1 MLMRGLIL
9 PVALAV
15 VLLSGCG
22 KNEQSASQSERASS
36 SSLPAAGDS
45 APSVQLKPG
54 LWESSFEVEDIA
66 FKGMPGGDKPML
78 DNMKSSMRR
87 TAMRYCIT
95 PEAEARPN
103 PDFLAAQK
111 ESHCTYKK
119 MAMAGGTINADVVCE
134 PEGQDRKSTRMKY
147 SPSREHHLTSTA

>member
-66 FKGMPGGDKPML
+66 FKGMPGGDQPML

-87 TAMRYCIT
+87 TALRYRS
-95 PEAEARPN
+95 E
-103 PDFLAAQK
+103 
-111 ESHCTYKK
+111 
-119 MAMAGGTINADVVCE
+119 
-134 PEGQDRKSTRMKY
+134 
-147 SPSREHHLTSTA
+147 EHTSELQSLM

>member
-1 MLMRGLIL
+1 MVAWATQRNSGARQRGRMLMRGLIL

-66 FKGMPGGDKPML
+66 FTG
-78 DNMKSSMRR
+78 
-87 TAMRYCIT
+87 I
-95 PEAEARPN
+95 
-103 PDFLAAQK
+103 
-111 ESHCTYKK
+111 
-119 MAMAGGTINADVVCE
+119 
-134 PEGQDRKSTRMKY
+134 DRKSTRLNPLHKF
-147 SPSREHHLTSTA
+147 SSRL

>member
-66 FKGMPGGDKPML
+66 FKGMPGGDQPML

-87 TAMRYCIT
+87 TALRYRSAEHTSELQSLMRISYAGLCFDNHT
-95 PEAEARPN
+95 
-103 PDFLAAQK
+103 
-111 ESHCTYKK
+111 TTTKK
-119 MAMAGGTINADVVCE
+119 H
-134 PEGQDRKSTRMKY
+134 R
-147 SPSREHHLTSTA
+147 

>member
-66 FKGMPGGDKPML
+66 FKGMPGGDQPML
-78 DNMKSSMRR
+78 DNMKSSMRSEEH
-87 TAMRYCIT
+87 TSELQSLMRI
-95 PEAEARPN
+95 
-103 PDFLAAQK
+103 
-111 ESHCTYKK
+111 S
-119 MAMAGGTINADVVCE
+119 
-134 PEGQDRKSTRMKY
+134 Y
-147 SPSREHHLTSTA
+147 SVFCLKT